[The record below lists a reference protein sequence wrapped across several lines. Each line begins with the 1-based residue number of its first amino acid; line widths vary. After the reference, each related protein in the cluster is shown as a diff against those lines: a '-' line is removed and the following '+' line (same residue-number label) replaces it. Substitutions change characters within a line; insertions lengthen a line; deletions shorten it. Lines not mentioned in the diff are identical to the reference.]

1 MDELTVYLL
10 DKTNAAPFAPYLLPG
25 VRNDIGAGREIIALG
40 AADETH
46 SLGAVAAAV
55 RGGILHI
62 LCLYVDPAV
71 RRQGVGTTL
80 LIALGEVLRAAETEI
95 GEVRTYYMEENEDTE
110 VIAAFMEARE
120 LGELKLYNRLFS
132 VNSAEVH
139 DVRRLGT
146 AFTADFQP
154 DPHVRPFAAIT
165 REQLAEIEAD
175 TSVLD
180 CLKPS
185 AMSHGILRQAS
196 TIWVQDDHVLGWVLV
211 YQGFDGEIVMTAAS
225 NRKGAPA
232 TCFLH
237 LLLSMLNRCYMM
249 LGREYTL
256 YISTINDHAAE
267 LVEKITAGNFH
278 EHRNY
283 IATTEVLPD
292 WLTGGEDY
300 FGLGY

>member
-185 AMSHGILRQAS
+185 AMSHGILRRGS
-196 TIWVQDDHVLGWVLV
+196 TIWVEDGHVLGWVLV
-211 YQGFDGEIVMTAAS
+211 YQGFDGEIVVTS
-225 NRKGAPA
+225 SVKREGAPKGSW
-232 TCFLH
+232 H
-237 LLLSMLNRCYMM
+237 LMLLAAANRCYTM
-249 LGREYTL
+249 LGRDFLAYMAA
-256 YISTINDHAAE
+256 INEHSGE
-267 LVEKITAGNFH
+267 LVEKVTAGNYH
-278 EHRNY
+278 EHMSY
-283 IATTEVLPD
+283 YTDTDVLPD
-292 WLTGGEDY
+292 WLVGGKETAN
-300 FGLGY
+300 